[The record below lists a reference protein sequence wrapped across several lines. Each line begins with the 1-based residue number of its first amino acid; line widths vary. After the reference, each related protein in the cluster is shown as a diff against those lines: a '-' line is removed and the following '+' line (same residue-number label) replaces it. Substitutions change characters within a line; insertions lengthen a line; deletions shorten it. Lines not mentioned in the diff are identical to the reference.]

1 MNPIA
6 ELTTIDYSSLF
17 IASFS
22 VLIGI
27 KAIVSLFEWIF
38 NKLGLE
44 TKWMREKREEREL
57 LIQTSQGLAA
67 LQERHAID
75 MEKHERDI
83 ERSDRRDEKISN
95 DIEKL
100 TQMFVGKEIDD
111 MRWEINNFAIRVS
124 EGKPCNKDSFKHCI
138 HIYEKYEKILEDNNL
153 ENGEVEISME
163 LINEAYKEK
172 LKNGDF

>member
-1 MNPIA
+1 MEPIA

-38 NKLGLE
+38 DKLGLE
-44 TKWMREKREEREL
+44 TKWMRKKREEREL
-57 LIQTSQGLAA
+57 LIQTSQGLNK
-67 LQERHAID
+67 LQE
-75 MEKHERDI
+75 KHKEDI

-100 TQMFVGKEIDD
+100 TQMFIDKEIDD

-124 EGKPCNKDSFKHCI
+124 EGKPCNKDSFQHCI
-138 HIYEKYEKILEDNNL
+138 HIYEKYEKILEENSL

-163 LINEAYKEK
+163 LINEAYKQK